1 MSDTTKA
8 SFKARVIAGG
18 VDGERRMFRAT
29 LALLP
34 MAVDGPE
41 FAELTLA
48 EWPREID
55 SLFETPMH
63 IIVSPV
69 VPVAPGVRPKPVYD
83 RTRTIAVAPR
93 HRLNEADLQTVV
105 KVWKY
110 AVTGQ
115 EMPGD
120 DDARW
125 AHLLDAL
132 APASPTARPGRDVSS
147 SKVYPTGRSDAALL
161 YTIERAQRIAD
172 TIRGTAKRKLPG
184 PQGDAPVPW
193 DSSYYDPHNVG
204 SVAAQMTQAVKN
216 DDEKQRQRIANDT
229 QTAQDQATKQTNDRR
244 DYLKPDIDLD
254 TAIGILKSAKANR
267 VSGLSA
273 ECTAAGDGDP
283 DASSKRVRAL
293 HESSTL
299 QDTDLPNNSGVPAN
313 VDLPPDEILI
323 ARRRLFALQTHP
335 TLARLLHLVVD
346 VEGPLDQLP
355 ASLSDVLWCPD
366 PGSVD
371 GEGEPSEANQACFL
385 FAASDFGA
393 RIDSGTLG
401 AAWQPSFW
409 SIIKAR
415 RLAAPGVAL
424 AITHFWP
431 CTREEMEIRASGK
444 SADEMFDL
452 CAVAQIDGV
461 LDLGMKAKIEAGN
474 PCVAE
479 GLHTRYDLISVDS
492 ILATE
497 GDVRR
502 ANWSTDQRNTASR
515 TGVKSPDPTK
525 TGFAPRPSLV
535 SGGLALIDR
544 WRQHQVVAEIVTGS
558 SKYNDH
564 GNKRPILLDAEDLT
578 IGYKIDVGVRARD
591 RNDHDWRSLMNRTI
605 SMNMR
610 GIVLDPLIA
619 KLIPGEE
626 ERARLE
632 SGLVAPASRQ
642 RVDDTGTQVH
652 AEEIVASW
660 EGDPLGLACQS
671 SRIGIDSAQ
680 DIPISRT
687 YDLYRGDNV
696 ARYLPY
702 PLRFGWPYRMGVRA
716 TYLGGG
722 ALRLRNAVA
731 RYEGAYKKRLA
742 LPALSPSD
750 QPSTDGRRF
759 LRQEAIAAPIVLM
772 TEQVAAQ
779 ADPMPR
785 QSALVV
791 TVRTCTIDKT
801 RARPRTTQRVVL
813 PPRIELAFAAKHGVF
828 DRNAQLKNVRR
839 PPGGLKNVDFDAP
852 WGEFPIFASLTPD
865 PALVEQKPGQFISQW
880 GKYLLEANGWLAR
893 SVSGPQR
900 CDPMRRPFGESKTWT
915 WGDANDDFVRRY
927 NDGEFIARNWKA
939 TDAQAFQQKIDAILA
954 GTGKSADPIFLR
966 EGFRGIL
973 RIPLG
978 EPVFRHRKAPG
989 PAAQEPANRRTAY
1002 YPDPAAT
1009 SLIVAV
1015 RRAGR
1020 SSQYLDGRPLEVP
1033 LYGPAGKFPD
1043 IAPVTFN
1050 FEAQEN
1056 PRGFELKQSD
1066 VVSLAGVQNVDV
1078 VSLAGVQNVN
1088 VSLHPGEHFKIDLW
1102 CVPSQAQLTGWFDA
1116 IETLSIHAF
1125 AQPAA
1130 AALPSDFEKAVA
1142 GLTQLVGGD
1151 VHPTVAAG
1159 FDVGAAAATK
1169 WYGPSGISTGGVG
1182 IKPAAKLVR
1191 DFMLKSPLP
1200 DIAAVQ
1206 TIDAV
1211 HAVDKPVVA
1220 PKFPFPAPDSKKSSL
1235 TTVVLARVDPAD
1247 REKQL
1252 TAAPA
1257 NWDLSSWGTTSEGL
1271 SKVVFGG
1278 QVWMDRVT
1286 SATLELRAE
1295 CVSPRS
1301 TAFDDPKRSRTRE
1314 DRQRGLWPVESG
1326 KKNYKKAAAIFGF
1339 DKIGPY
1345 GEVSLPRRRVTLLRF
1360 ERIVETGVDENF
1372 DLAGEQLRALT
1383 ADPDQNP
1390 CSVSEPDPMTDT
1402 LARQLTLR
1410 LVETTRYQP
1419 LLTRPGEKWTPVQ
1432 ENGDDSLQDLPLT
1445 RSSNERQLAGQESA
1459 EGAEKSGHIFTIWLP
1474 AARRPDRLATRTIEP
1489 SFIWT
1494 EGVENYTSPA
1504 GLVEKAQVKR
1514 RIPLLRIYVERPWFS
1529 SGEGERLGIVLWPPG
1544 LLDLSNNDICEN
1556 IVARENPLDPVTNKT
1571 MDLSDFDDLDLGPGG
1586 AFVTRW
1592 GADPIRGGPGP
1603 EGVLM
1608 PPHAFS
1614 DRVAAAGLSRAIFVS
1629 KAMMPIPQP
1638 DKSSAP
1644 TAALTPS
1651 ADGCAAPASIVA
1663 APTAGASE
1671 KPQWLQVALL
1681 TYEPYFDVDQERW
1694 FVDVALDPFDTVEPF
1709 VRLGLVRYQ
1718 EHAPSHL
1725 QVSEPVVEWAQILP
1739 RRTLRVVVGAKTSTQ
1754 GWPIRVDVLGGAALR
1769 GKDDGLQRASVT
1781 PHERLPRMRISLREA
1796 VTSAAGVATET
1807 DVKPEILVDASPA
1820 IGLRGADGREW
1831 STTFYLDEDPRPND
1845 KRQFIV
1851 SVEEIEEFAPSSY
1864 EHEPVTAEEAKKAKP
1879 ENHGPRYA
1887 ARLEITA

>member
-1 MSDTTKA
+1 MSDPTKA
-8 SFKARVIAGG
+8 SFKARVVAGG
-18 VDGERRMFRAT
+18 VDAERRTFRAT

-34 MAVDGPE
+34 MPADGPE
-41 FAELTLA
+41 FAQVVLA
-48 EWPREID
+48 EWPSEID
-55 SLFETPMH
+55 SLFAPAKLMH
-63 IIVSPV
+63 IVVSPV
-69 VPVAPGVRPKPVYD
+69 VQVAPGTRPKPVYD
-83 RTRTIAVAPR
+83 QTRTIAVAPR
-93 HRLNEADLQTVV
+93 HRLDESELKTVV

-110 AVTGQ
+110 AITGV
-115 EMPGD
+115 ETPGD

-125 AHLLDAL
+125 AHLRDAL
-132 APASPTARPGRDVSS
+132 SPASPSAPGRDVNS

-172 TIRGTAKRKLPG
+172 TIRGTATLKLPG
-184 PQGDAPVPW
+184 PQGAPPVPW
-193 DSSYYDPHNVG
+193 DSSYYDPGNVAT
-204 SVAAQMTQAVKN
+204 VAARAREAVRD

-229 QTAQDQATKQTNDRR
+229 QTAQDQAAKQADDRR
-244 DYLKPDIDLD
+244 NYLKPDIDLD
-254 TAIGILKSAKANR
+254 TAVGFLKSAKANR

-273 ECTAAGDGDP
+273 ECTAAGTSDP
-283 DASSKRVRAL
+283 DAGSKRVRAL
-293 HESSTL
+293 HESSTR

-313 VDLPPDEILI
+313 VDLPPDEILV

-346 VEGPLDQLP
+346 VEGPLDQLQGR
-355 ASLSDVLWCPD
+355 LSDVLWCPD

-371 GEGEPSEANQACFL
+371 GEGKPSDANQACFL
-385 FAASDFGA
+385 FAACDFGA
-393 RIDSGTLG
+393 RRMDSGTPV
-401 AAWQPSFW
+401 AEWEPSFW

-415 RLAAPGVAL
+415 RPGAAGAAS

-431 CTREEMEIRASGK
+431 CTREEMEVRANGK

-461 LDLGMKAKIEAGN
+461 VDLGMNAKIKADH
-474 PCVAE
+474 PCVPE
-479 GLHTRYDLISVDS
+479 GLHRRYDLISVDS

-515 TGVKSPDPTK
+515 TGVKWPDPNK

-558 SKYNDH
+558 SKYDDND
-564 GNKRPILLDAEDLT
+564 NKRPILLDAEDLT
-578 IGYKIDVGVRARD
+578 TGYKIDIGVRARD

-605 SMNMR
+605 SMQMR
-610 GIVLDPLIA
+610 GIALDPLTA

-632 SGLVAPASRQ
+632 SGSVAPASRQ
-642 RVDDTGTQVH
+642 RLDDSGTHVH

-671 SRIGIDSAQ
+671 SQIGIDAAQ

-687 YDLYRGDNV
+687 YNLYRGDNV
-696 ARYLPY
+696 ARYRPY
-702 PLRFGWPYRMGVRA
+702 PLRFGWPYRIGVRA

-731 RYEGAYKKRLA
+731 RYEGAYRRRLA
-742 LPALSPSD
+742 LPALSLPD
-750 QPSTDGRRF
+750 QPATEGRRF
-759 LRQEAIAAPIVLM
+759 LRQEAIAAPVVLM
-772 TEQVAAQ
+772 TLQVATE

-785 QSALVV
+785 QSGLVV
-791 TVRTCTIDKT
+791 TVRSCAIDKT

-813 PPRIELAFAAKHGVF
+813 PPRVELAFAAKHGVF
-828 DRNAQLKNVRR
+828 DRDAQLKNVRR

-852 WGEFPIFASLTPD
+852 WGEFPVFASPTPNA
-865 PALVEQKPGQFISQW
+865 ALVEQKPGQFVSQW
-880 GKYLLEANGWLAR
+880 GKYLQEANGWLA
-893 SVSGPQR
+893 SLANGPQP
-900 CDPMRRPFGESKTWT
+900 CDPMRRPFGETKTWT

-939 TDAQAFQQKIDAILA
+939 TDGQVFQKKIDAVLA
-954 GTGKSADPIFLR
+954 GTGKGDPVFLR
-966 EGFRGIL
+966 EGLRGIL
-973 RIPLG
+973 RIPSG
-978 EPVFRHRKAPG
+978 EPVFRPRKTPG

-1009 SLIVAV
+1009 TLIVAV

-1020 SSQYLDGRPLEVP
+1020 SSQYLEGPFLEVS
-1033 LYGPAGKFPD
+1033 LYGPGAKFPD
-1043 IAPVTFN
+1043 VAPVTFN

-1056 PRGFELKQSD
+1056 PRGFELKQSE
-1066 VVSLAGVQNVDV
+1066 VVNFAGAQTVKVT
-1078 VSLAGVQNVN
+1078 
-1088 VSLHPGEHFKIDLW
+1088 LHPGEHFKIDLW
-1102 CVPSQAQLTGWFDA
+1102 CVPSEAQLAGWFDA

-1125 AQPAA
+1125 AQAA
-1130 AALPSDFEKAVA
+1130 AAAPPTDFEKAVA
-1142 GLTQLVGGD
+1142 GLAQLVGRD
-1151 VHPTVAAG
+1151 AAQTVAG
-1159 FDVGAAAATK
+1159 FDVGAAVATK
-1169 WYGPSGISTGGVG
+1169 WYGPSGIPAGGAG
-1182 IKPAAKLVR
+1182 IKPTAKLVR
-1191 DFMLKSPLP
+1191 EFMRKSPLP

-1211 HAVDKPVVA
+1211 HAVDRPVVA
-1220 PKFPFPAPDSKKSSL
+1220 PKFPFPSPDPKKSSL
-1235 TTVVLARVDPAD
+1235 TSVVLARV
-1247 REKQL
+1247 
-1252 TAAPA
+1252 APA
-1257 NWDLSSWGTTSEGL
+1257 NRIKQLNAAPTDWDLASWGTTSEGL
-1271 SKVVFGG
+1271 SKIVFGG
-1278 QVWMDRVT
+1278 QIWMDRVT
-1286 SATLELRAE
+1286 SGTLELRAE

-1314 DRQRGLWPVESG
+1314 DRQRGIWPPESG

-1339 DKIGPY
+1339 DKIGPH
-1345 GEVSLPRRRVTLLRF
+1345 GEVTLPRRRVTLLRF
-1360 ERIVETGVDENF
+1360 ERIIETGVDENF
-1372 DLAGEQLRALT
+1372 DLASEQVRALT

-1402 LARQLTLR
+1402 LARKLTLR

-1419 LLTRPGEKWTPVQ
+1419 LLTRPGEQWNPVQ
-1432 ENGDDSLQDLPLT
+1432 ENADDPLRDLPLT
-1445 RSSNERQLAGQESA
+1445 RSSNERQLEGKENA
-1459 EGAEKSGHIFTIWLP
+1459 EEAEKNGHIFAIWLP
-1474 AARRPDRLATRTIEP
+1474 AARRPDRLATRTIVP

-1514 RIPLLRIYVERPWFS
+1514 RIPLLRIYIERPWFS

-1544 LLDLSNNDICEN
+1544 LLDLSNNEICEN

-1571 MDLSDFDDLDLGPGG
+1571 MDLLDFDDLDLGPGG
-1586 AFVTRW
+1586 AFITRW

-1603 EGVLM
+1603 EGMLM

-1614 DRVAAAGLSRAIFVS
+1614 DRMASAGLSRAVFVS
-1629 KAMMPIPQP
+1629 SAMMPIPQP

-1644 TAALTPS
+1644 TAAPTPP
-1651 ADGCAAPASIVA
+1651 ADECAAPVSIVA
-1663 APTAGASE
+1663 MPAAETSA

-1694 FVDVALDPFDTVEPF
+1694 FVDVALDPFDAVEPF

-1725 QVSEPVVEWAQILP
+1725 QVP
-1739 RRTLRVVVGAKTSTQ
+1739 RRSSSGRKFFPVGPFGLSWRPKPRSRAGPFASTCLAAPRCGAKTM
-1754 GWPIRVDVLGGAALR
+1754 AC
-1769 GKDDGLQRASVT
+1769 RAQA
-1781 PHERLPRMRISLREA
+1781 SLRTRGCRA
-1796 VTSAAGVATET
+1796 CGSACA
-1807 DVKPEILVDASPA
+1807 K
-1820 IGLRGADGREW
+1820 
-1831 STTFYLDEDPRPND
+1831 PRPAPPASRP
-1845 KRQFIV
+1845 KRM
-1851 SVEEIEEFAPSSY
+1851 
-1864 EHEPVTAEEAKKAKP
+1864 
-1879 ENHGPRYA
+1879 
-1887 ARLEITA
+1887 